1 MIWSNP
7 LQFQLCHCLFS
18 PTFLSSEEALGGG
31 ARAQVKQILINR
43 ARILYRP
50 QDRAL
55 SDVWK
60 MYRIS
65 TSPPPCTEAAWDP
78 QKSAAHP
85 SASSV
90 KATIDGAIRVD
101 PLSRALSCPVARRGK
116 TSDDVPLRRDLPTD
130 HFKKWWLTR
139 FGGCLM
145 FRVDVPDVP
154 YPSFD
159 WRAWTISTRLTHQVS
174 KRKHSSLDHTGSGPQ
189 TL

>member
-7 LQFQLCHCLFS
+7 LQFQLYHCLFS

-55 SDVWK
+55 SHVWK

-90 KATIDGAIRVD
+90 KATNDGAIRVD

-116 TSDDVPLRRDLPTD
+116 TSDDAPLRRDLPTD
-130 HFKKWWLTR
+130 HFKQWWLYNQIWGLPHVQGR
-139 FGGCLM
+139 CPRCPIPIL
-145 FRVDVPDVP
+145 
-154 YPSFD
+154 
-159 WRAWTISTRLTHQVS
+159 WRAWTISTRLTHQVT